1 VKKGCQEIMIIK
13 KIFKLIGKTNQ
24 NSLKNRNPAINS
36 VEAKSTLIGRSKVIS
51 LKKMVRER
59 KGR

>member
-1 VKKGCQEIMIIK
+1 MVIK

-51 LKKMVRER
+51 FKKMVRER